1 MNDYLAFPTSMTL
14 NSLPDEEQHN
24 HSELL
29 RHLTSE
35 FSRPSTGWNFSYL
48 KGRMEEQLNL
58 LPWNYEATVRAL
70 LPNSKGLLDMGTGSG
85 EFLASLNPLPPDT
98 CATEGWAPN
107 IAIARQRLKPFGV
120 TVTAI
125 TDNDVRLPLNDSR
138 FDLIINRHEPYIVY
152 EVHRL
157 LKRGGLFVTQQV
169 GEKDNIELNKL
180 LGAPE
185 HLGYREWHVEQA
197 CSELKTA
204 GFAILEK
211 QEAFIETKFYD
222 VGAIV
227 YYLKAIPWQVEDFTV
242 EKYSKQ
248 LVNLHH
254 KIQEEGFLS
263 VQSHRFFI
271 MAQKEK

>member
-1 MNDYLAFPTSMTL
+1 M
-14 NSLPDEEQHN
+14 
-24 HSELL
+24 
-29 RHLTSE
+29 
-35 FSRPSTGWNFSYL
+35 
-48 KGRMEEQLNL
+48 
-58 LPWNYEATVRAL
+58 
-70 LPNSKGLLDMGTGSG
+70 
-85 EFLASLNPLPPDT
+85 
-98 CATEGWAPN
+98 
-107 IAIARQRLKPFGV
+107 
-120 TVTAI
+120 
-125 TDNDVRLPLNDSR
+125 RLPLNDAR

-157 LKRGGLFVTQQV
+157 LEHGGLFVTQQV

-185 HLGYREWHVEQA
+185 HLGYREWHMEQA
-197 CSELKTA
+197 CSELQTA
-204 GFAILEK
+204 GFTILEK

-248 LVNLHH
+248 LVNLHQ
-254 KIQEEGFLS
+254 KIQKEGFLS

-271 MAQKEK
+271 MAQKDK